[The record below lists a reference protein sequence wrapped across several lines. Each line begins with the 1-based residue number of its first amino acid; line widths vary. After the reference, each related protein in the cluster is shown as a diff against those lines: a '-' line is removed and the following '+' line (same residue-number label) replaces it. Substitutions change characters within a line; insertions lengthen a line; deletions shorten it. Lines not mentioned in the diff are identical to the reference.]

1 MLKEIYKLGEL
12 EILSKLK
19 EKELETH
26 PLHDLFWE
34 CTLTCN
40 AKCKHCGSSAEKKR
54 YEGELTTEEIKSAL
68 NMFKTKI
75 KFTYEPIPEVFEEI
89 SKNVKNN
96 IAKIFEKA
104 SIYMKTDIITN
115 AWGKSL
121 EEEKN
126 NTSLTKSDI
135 EIIKG
140 LSTLLGN
147 VDLEGQVN
155 NINLI
160 NELIDKQI
168 EEARV
173 EKNKNEKL
181 YKTLGASIGL
191 TIAIIL
197 I

>member
-1 MLKEIYKLGEL
+1 MIFLKYISIFLLFISSSFIG
-12 EILSKLK
+12 ILYSKK
-19 EKELETH
+19 YSDRVK
-26 PLHDLFWE
+26 DL
-34 CTLTCN
+34 
-40 AKCKHCGSSAEKKR
+40 
-54 YEGELTTEEIKSAL
+54 EEIKSAL

-75 KFTYEPIPEVFEEI
+75 KFTYEPIPDAFEEI
-89 SKNVKNN
+89 SKNVKDN
-96 IAKIFEKA
+96 ISKILKKASVYMETEDVANSWEKA
-104 SIYMKTDIITN
+104 
-115 AWGKSL
+115 L

-135 EIIKG
+135 DIIKG
-140 LSTLLGN
+140 LATLLGN

-160 NELIDKQI
+160 NELIDRQI
-168 EEARV
+168 EEARI

-181 YKTLGASIGL
+181 YKTLGAGIGL

>member
-1 MLKEIYKLGEL
+1 MIFLKYVSIFLLFITSSFIG
-12 EILSKLK
+12 ILYSKK
-19 EKELETH
+19 YSDRVK
-26 PLHDLFWE
+26 DL
-34 CTLTCN
+34 
-40 AKCKHCGSSAEKKR
+40 
-54 YEGELTTEEIKSAL
+54 EEIKSAL